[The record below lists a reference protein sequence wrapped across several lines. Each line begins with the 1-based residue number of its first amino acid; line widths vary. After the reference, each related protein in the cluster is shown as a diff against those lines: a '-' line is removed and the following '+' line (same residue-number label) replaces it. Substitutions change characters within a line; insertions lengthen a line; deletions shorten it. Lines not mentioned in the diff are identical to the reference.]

1 MSINIDN
8 AINQIDRGAEWILCN
23 AKVDKKKSYKV
34 LAQKRRV
41 IKKIRNVCANKASVA
56 IYGQSQCGKS
66 HLSSSLLSADGSP
79 LLVVDRMNNCTHE
92 FLTHLNPQGKNEATG
107 IITRF
112 TTQQQPDIS
121 EDYPVHVKLMSIKDI
136 VLMLCDGYYNDIKN
150 HNPFN
155 PERIKDLLND
165 LRNNTVEQSQR
176 YISEDDIGEIEE
188 YFNNYF
194 SQAIF
199 YALSENETDFFG
211 ELSLIIE
218 KLPEEKIIDAL
229 CVYWNND
236 QGMSEKFRQLFNAC
250 KQLGFAEDAYISF
263 RELNNA
269 ITNNKT
275 LLHVSWLDLNNGTIM
290 SSVRYKQA
298 DGNYAVTNISK
309 ELLAAIC
316 AEVVLEIDPPQLS
329 QENAGGKVEY
339 IKSILNSVDILDFPG
354 ARGRGGYLT
363 TAGCEAQIIRRGKV
377 GYYFNKYTA
386 ERRINALL
394 FCWEPNVFDA
404 KPMENILRK
413 WVDVAVGCTPDD
425 RSQFMKN
432 MEFPP
437 LFFVGTK
444 FNLLLNPTTA
454 DREDNDNALN
464 ERWENWFVGQLSQ
477 DIIGVPTT
485 TDDNRVNDN
494 YRWFK
499 SWTVESPNFNNC
511 YLLRDFRYS
520 NNIYGGWSLNNRENE
535 ERNDDYEPY
544 KGFYERLK
552 GSFNGHHFVQQHFAD
567 ANSRWDAASNAN
579 CDGSLLIAC
588 NLASIVTHISK
599 AAADKNKRDVKDAV
613 KRVIE
618 ELKIHHY
625 SENEEEKL
633 EKAKDSA
640 ARLQA
645 SLDVA
650 FGRDPYYFGH
660 FMKAVT
666 ITESAVHEAFSRVF
680 PQMAKVANIG
690 NYVFVYAKA
699 PDLNPNNTF
708 EGNLQ
713 ILRAAYGFNNDDEC
727 RRYFER
733 DLQIDL
739 VDLFRRSE
747 FGLQSPSQLLAA
759 TLKTCWFDE
768 WLRGTRSK
776 TLTDMLGEVPYKEL
790 VDMLQSLFEKYKI
803 ERRVAHTIHGYVDE
817 FGVNVKNLGEMIAD
831 ICAEM
836 LNKFVQTVGYEYYSK
851 EDGVV
856 DAINE
861 ISARHN
867 LGLDFHFV
875 EGGNPIPIIAD
886 DVHHNNIAEV
896 MTMMD
901 DTVGIQNL
909 LRDPN
914 EHSIDDLARV
924 IPGFRQSCRWRD
936 LAKIGYIITSDIPH
950 YDIETNN
957 SLGQIIRECETINNE

>member
-92 FLTHLNPQGKNEATG
+92 FLTHLNPQGQNEATG

-121 EDYPVHVKLMSIKDI
+121 KDYPVHIKLMSIKDI
-136 VLMLCDGYYNDIKN
+136 VLMLCDGYYNDIRN
-150 HNPFN
+150 RRPFDG
-155 PERIKDLLND
+155 ESIKEILADLQN
-165 LRNNTVEQSQR
+165 RKTEQVQQ

-188 YFNNYF
+188 YFNDYF
-194 SQAIF
+194 SQDVF
-199 YALSENETDFFG
+199 YELSENVTDFFG

-218 KLPEEKIIDAL
+218 NLPEEGIIQAL
-229 CVYWNND
+229 NVFWNND
-236 QGMSEKFRQLFNAC
+236 ERLSEKFRQLFQASR
-250 KQLGFAEDAYISF
+250 QLGFAEDAYISF
-263 RELNNA
+263 RELDNS
-269 ITNNKT
+269 IDDNKT
-275 LLHVSWLDLNNGTIM
+275 LLHVSWLDLNNGAIM
-290 SSVRYKQA
+290 SDVRYKQE
-298 DGNYAVTNISK
+298 DGNYAVTRISK
-309 ELLAAIC
+309 ELLAAVC
-316 AEVVLEIDPPQLS
+316 AEVVMEIVPPQNND
-329 QENAGGKVEY
+329 EEKVRY
-339 IKSILNSVDILDFPG
+339 IQSILQNVDVLDFPG
-354 ARGRGGYLT
+354 ARSRGGFIT
-363 TAGCEAQIIRRGKV
+363 TEGYEAQIIRRGKV

-413 WVDVAVGCTPDD
+413 WVDVAVGCTPES
-425 RSQFMKN
+425 RLQFMQN
-432 MEFPP
+432 LNVPP

-444 FNLLLNPTTA
+444 FNLILTPTTA
-454 DREDNDNALN
+454 DRAGNNNALN
-464 ERWENWFVGQLSQ
+464 GRWDNWFVSQLSQ
-477 DIIGVPTT
+477 DIIGVPTAENT
-485 TDDNRVNDN
+485 SGINDN
-494 YRWFK
+494 YRWFE
-499 SWTVESPNFNNC
+499 SWTGPNTAFNNC

-520 NNIYGGWSLNNRENE
+520 DNIYEGWRHNGRENNNRK
-535 ERNDDYEPY
+535 DDYEPY
-544 KGFYERLK
+544 NGFYEGLK
-552 GSFNGHHFVQQHFAD
+552 TSFIHHAFVQQHFAD
-567 ANSRWDAASNAN
+567 ADSRWDEASNAN
-579 CDGSLLIAC
+579 CDGSLPIAR
-588 NLASIVTHISK
+588 NLASIVEHIST
-599 AAADKNKRDVKDAV
+599 AAADKNERDVEDAV
-613 KRVIE
+613 KKVIE

-625 SENEEEKL
+625 DENEEEKL
-633 EKAKDSA
+633 KRAKDSA

-680 PQMAKVANIG
+680 PQMAQVANIG

-708 EGNLQ
+708 EDNIQ
-713 ILRAAYGFNNDDEC
+713 ILRAAYGFNDDDAC

-768 WLRGTRSK
+768 WLRGTQSK
-776 TLTDMLGEVPYKEL
+776 ILTDMLGEVPFNEL

-817 FGVNVKNLGEMIAD
+817 FGVNVKNLSEMIAD

-901 DTVGIQNL
+901 DTASIQAM
-909 LRDPN
+909 LRVPDN
-914 EHSIDDLARV
+914 HSIDDLARV

-957 SLGQIIRECETINNE
+957 SLGRIIKECETINNE